1 MWETLRDSS
10 LGQIAR
16 LFRRPESLSYPEE
29 LLSFQLPENL
39 QAYSLGRELENQL
52 EKQTGASP
60 RSAEGSFFAAS
71 TTFHEDPEAAGSPAS
86 ESHWSS
92 STTTTANGP
101 GLGTTPASTS
111 PSNDKLEQDPEKHD
125 VVLVDWF
132 DRDPLNPQNWSLG
145 KKIWI
150 TIQMGLYT
158 FAVYIGTSLYAPSEG
173 QIMIIFNTSFSV
185 SLLGIA
191 LYVIGYG
198 IGPLLWSPLSE
209 IPSIGR
215 TPIYITTLFVFVCL
229 ALAASLVDSLAGL
242 LVLRFLLGFFGSPC
256 LATAGATLDDMFAPW
271 KLPYVFP
278 VWSTS
283 STLAPALGP
292 IISGFAVDGRLGW
305 RVSQWELFW
314 ITAPIWFIMFVSLP
328 ETNPDTILHWKAAR
342 LRARTGRAELMCE
355 ADVKRKHM
363 SARQITIDALIKPW
377 QINALDPA
385 VLYTTVYAAVLYG
398 TYYSFFESFP
408 LVFTDMYGFNLG
420 ESGLPFLAFV
430 PALIIAVPGYILW
443 FRLKGEAEMRSNPPP
458 LYGFPESRLLP
469 AVWTTF
475 MGPIGLFIFAW
486 TSRPDIHWIVPIVG
500 LLNNFICIFVAFQ
513 CMMFYISRCYP
524 KYSASLFAANDFAR
538 SSFAAASILFSKP
551 MYEKIGINGGV
562 SLLGG
567 LSILCSG
574 GMIFLYYFGHRLRAR
589 SRFAQSD

>member
-1 MWETLRDSS
+1 MWDTLRDSS
-10 LGQIAR
+10 IGQLAR
-16 LFRRPESLSYPEE
+16 LFYRPEFLSYPEE
-29 LLSFQLPENL
+29 LGSFELPEHL
-39 QAYSLGRELENQL
+39 QAYSLGRELERQL
-52 EKQTGASP
+52 EKQTAACPSD
-60 RSAEGSFFAAS
+60 EGSFLTAS
-71 TTFHEDPEAAGSPAS
+71 TTFKQDLEADRPPTG
-86 ESHWSS
+86 ELIWSS
-92 STTTTANGP
+92 PSETVNGSGLNSTPISTPPP
-101 GLGTTPASTS
+101 G
-111 PSNDKLEQDPEKHD
+111 NDALQHD
-125 VVLVDWF
+125 LDKRYFVLVDWY
-132 DRDPLNPQNWSLG
+132 DRDSQNPRNWSLT
-145 KKIWI
+145 KKLWI
-150 TIQMGLYT
+150 TVQMGLYT
-158 FAVYIGTSLYAPSEG
+158 FAVYIGTSLYAPSEE
-173 QIMIIFNTSFSV
+173 QIMTIFHTGFSV

-215 TPIYITTLFVFVCL
+215 TSIYITTLFVFVLL
-229 ALAASLVDSLAGL
+229 ALAASLVDNLPGL
-242 LVLRFLLGFFGSPC
+242 LALRFLLGFFGSPC

-292 IISGFAVDGRLGW
+292 IISGFAVNGRLGW

-314 ITAPIWFIMFVSLP
+314 ITAPIWVIMFVSLP
-328 ETNPDTILHWKAAR
+328 ETNADTLLHWRAAR
-342 LRARTGRAELMCE
+342 LRAQTGRSELICE
-355 ADVKRKHM
+355 ADIKRKHM
-363 SARQITIDALIKPW
+363 SARQIIINALLKPW

-408 LVFTDMYGFNLG
+408 LVFTDMYGFSLG

-430 PALIIAVPGYILW
+430 PALMIAVPGYIRW
-443 FRLKGEAEMRSNPPP
+443 FRLEGEMEMRKNPPP
-458 LYGFPESRLLP
+458 LYGYPESRLLP
-469 AVWTTF
+469 SVWTTF
-475 MGPIGLFIFAW
+475 LGPIGLFIFAW
-486 TSRPDIHWIVPIVG
+486 TSRPDIHWIIPVLG
-500 LLNNFICIFVAFQ
+500 LLANFICIFVAFQ

-524 KYSASLFAANDFAR
+524 KYSASLFAANGFAR
-538 SSFAAASILFSKP
+538 SSFAAGSILFSKP
-551 MYEKIGINGGV
+551 MYERIGIDWGV

-574 GMIFLYYFGHRLRAR
+574 GMIFLYYFGDRLRAR